1 MSKEFSETKIFIL
14 FSLIALSLVL
24 ILPEVNAA
32 LYSYDES
39 EFIVTWTP
47 VADPIVRY
55 NSTTGEVTIW
65 SQSIAGATHTLTR
78 VLGSDLPVSDSFSIG
93 CTPGTNCVF
102 NNLSI
107 RNEMMGIGWA
117 SRSGPVGPGSSSYHF
132 KAWNMT
138 DDTFTS
144 TITNTCSIAG
154 GNGLYFGATGMF
166 NLDDEHDNQV
176 VMAGYCGLSGS
187 QQSKIINANGTVY
200 YSNGGGVTPSVGNHF
215 AYLSGLQILYENETQ
230 TAMTGNM
237 GFIYGTFGS
246 CDNDSCG
253 GFDSNGNPTYINF
266 GTETTFTKY
275 TTFSPDIPIYR
286 QGYNATD
293 DLDNRI
299 DPSAWAN
306 NIYDY
311 QSVNQIVNLNNA
323 ILDEDLPTAVFLFT
337 SNGTDYVGKLT
348 TTGISYALQSDFD
361 FTNRA
366 IQTYVADDVFGN
378 VGTQPSTTVLPEVY
392 FSLETPSGI
401 IPSNSSGFFSLV
413 SGYSTTVPT
422 IISSVN
428 PSHTNYN
435 TILPFLVTPLSP
447 VTSLIVE
454 IQNIDNANTV
464 VVLKGTDTL
473 LGERYIWDTIT
484 LDATSSFTVDLPSN
498 ECVEVFVH
506 DGSTNPGGA
515 EETLGTLCA
524 SGTMPKEII
533 YSANLAFTFWTLPFG
548 ASHTFSQTGDILT
561 TRVRSDTAPFDYT
574 VKVYHSNGTLYNS
587 TTYSNVSTNST
598 TFDLRTFNS
607 SGADYPSRIE
617 IIDDNGNIAYY
628 ATIGFPNYF
637 SSISSYFAQWFVVE
651 GFNLLYML
659 PIVFAAMFTRNTVG
673 IGTGLTVVFI
683 SVLAWT
689 GLIAI
694 DEIVVYLMIFI
705 AVIGLLAYRTL
716 R

>member
-1 MSKEFSETKIFIL
+1 MSKEFSETKIFVSI
-14 FSLIALSLVL
+14 SLIAFSLVL

-32 LYSYDES
+32 LYPYDET
-39 EFIVTWTP
+39 EFTINWTP
-47 VADPIVRY
+47 VSNGVVTY
-55 NSTTGEVTIW
+55 NETSGEATIY
-65 SQSIAGATHTLTR
+65 SQTVGSTHTFTR
-78 VLGSDLPVSDSFSIG
+78 VLGNDFGASASVAAS
-93 CTPGTNCVF
+93 CTPSSNCVF
-102 NNLSI
+102 RDISV
-107 RNEMMGIGWA
+107 RGGMIGLGWGDRTA
-117 SRSGPVGPGSSSYHF
+117 AVGPGSAYYKFRSL
-132 KAWNMT
+132 NLT
-138 DDTFTS
+138 DNTSTS

-154 GNGLYFGATGMF
+154 GNTLYHGDTSMF
-166 NLDDEHDNQV
+166 NLDKDHDYEV
-176 VMAGYCGLSGS
+176 VMAGRCNLSGS
-187 QQSKIINANGTVY
+187 ANAKIINANGTVY
-200 YSNGGGVTPSVGNHF
+200 YSSGGGE
-215 AYLSGLQILYENETQ
+215 ARSGGWFGAIGAQQILFENETLSAL
-230 TAMTGNM
+230 TTTPIVTHPNFNACNEN
-237 GFIYGTFGS
+237 Y
-246 CDNDSCG
+246 CG
-253 GFDSNGNPTYINF
+253 ALDSNGDFTYINF
-266 GTETTFTKY
+266 GFETDFNSY
-275 TTFSPDIPIYR
+275 TAIAPEIQVYR
-286 QGYNATD
+286 QGYNATSD
-293 DLDNRI
+293 INNII
-299 DPSAWAN
+299 DSSAWVN
-306 NIYDY
+306 NIYDHTLVTPVV
-311 QSVNQIVNLNNA
+311 SLSNSIVGEN
-323 ILDEDLPTAVFLFT
+323 LPTAMFLFT
-337 SNGTDYVGKLT
+337 SEGNDYVGKFT
-348 TTGISYALQSDFD
+348 TTGISYALLSDFD
-361 FTNRA
+361 FTNKA
-366 IQTYVADDVFGN
+366 LQTYVADDVFGN
-378 VGTQPSTTVLPEVY
+378 VGTQSSTTVLPEVY

-401 IPSNSSGFFSLV
+401 IPSNSSGFFALV

-422 IISSVN
+422 IVSSVN

-447 VTSLIVE
+447 VTTLIVD

-464 VVLKGTDTL
+464 VVLKNTDTL

-498 ECVEVFVH
+498 ECVEIFVH

-587 TTYSNVSTNST
+587 TTYSNISTNAT

-617 IIDDNGNIAYY
+617 ILDDNGNIAYY